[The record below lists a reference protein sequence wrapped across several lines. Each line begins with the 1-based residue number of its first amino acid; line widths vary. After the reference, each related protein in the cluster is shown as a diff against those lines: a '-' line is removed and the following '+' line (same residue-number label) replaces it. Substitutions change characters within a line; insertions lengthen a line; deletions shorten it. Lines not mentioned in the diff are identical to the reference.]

1 MPETPD
7 VDIAVVGAGP
17 VGTFLANLAGLRGL
31 SVALIDRETG
41 IHPLPRAVHFDG
53 EVMRA
58 FQAIDLSEP
67 IGAIARPSAKGMHFQ
82 TATGKT
88 LLIRRGQEG
97 TGPQDWA
104 NNYYMHQ
111 PHLEQVLRQGL
122 QRFANVQLL
131 FGHSV
136 IAIGQDRDGA
146 TVSMAA
152 RPGEAPKSLRARY
165 VVGCDGARS
174 FVRGVIGSPMEDL
187 GLSQEWLVVDAIVR
201 PESPRV
207 RALSDYTIQLCDPE
221 RPMTL
226 VYVGGNRRRWEIML
240 MPGDDPGAITDHQA
254 IWSLISRWLTPADA
268 TLERA
273 AVYTFRSVIA
283 RGWRS
288 GRLLLAGDACH
299 QTPPFLGQG
308 LCAGI
313 RDAMNLVWKLDVVVA
328 GRADATLLDTYESER
343 RPHVHAFIKL
353 AVELGAII
361 QAIDPETVR
370 ARDAQFAGAEPEMF
384 DFPLPQLGP
393 GLRCDG
399 AVPVGQVF
407 PQPRLDDGRRLDDVA
422 GGRFAIVTDQAFRAA
437 LPAGIVERCSAL
449 GVGFVDAPSRPIA
462 AWLAAN
468 DARAVLIRPD
478 AYVVALAATPS
489 DLVDPLAMIER
500 WYGSNKQQAA

>member
-1 MPETPD
+1 MPDTPD
-7 VDIAVVGAGP
+7 VDIAIVGAGP
-17 VGTFLANLAGLRGL
+17 VGTFLANLVALRGL
-31 SVALIDRETG
+31 TVALIDRETG

-58 FQAIDLSEP
+58 FQAIGLSER
-67 IGAIARPSAKGMHFQ
+67 IGAIARASAKGMHFQ
-82 TATGKT
+82 SATGKT
-88 LLIRRGQEG
+88 LLIRRGHEG

-111 PHLEQVLRQGL
+111 PHLEEVLREGL
-122 QRFANVQLL
+122 QRFPQIELL
-131 FGHSV
+131 LGHCV
-136 IAIGQDRDGA
+136 IAIEQDRDGA

-152 RPGEAPKSLRARY
+152 RPGEASKSLRARY

-174 FVRGVIGSPMEDL
+174 FVRSTIGSPMEDL

-201 PESPRV
+201 RESPRV
-207 RALSDYTIQLCDPE
+207 QALSDYTIQLCDPA

-240 MPGDDPGAITDHQA
+240 MPGDDPGVITNHEA
-254 IWSLISRWLTPADA
+254 VWSLISRWLTPADA
-268 TLERA
+268 DLERA
-273 AVYTFRSVIA
+273 VVYTFRSVIA
-283 RGWRS
+283 RGWRK

-313 RDAMNLVWKLDVVVA
+313 RDAMNLAWKIEAAIA
-328 GRADATLLDTYESER
+328 GRADATLLDTYETER
-343 RPHVHAFIKL
+343 WPHVHSFIKL

-361 QAIDPETVR
+361 QATDPEIVR
-370 ARDAQFAGAEPEMF
+370 ARDAQFAGDQPKLF

-399 AVPVGQVF
+399 AEPVGQVF

-422 GGRFAIVTDQAFRAA
+422 GGRFAMVTDQAFRAT
-437 LPAGIVERCSAL
+437 LPASISEQCAAL
-449 GVGFVDAPSRPIA
+449 GICIVDAPSKSITA
-462 AWLAAN
+462 SLAAN
-468 DARAVLIRPD
+468 NARAVLIRPD
-478 AYVVALAATPS
+478 AYIAAIATTPS
-489 DLVDPLAMIER
+489 DLVEPLALIAR
-500 WYGSNKQQAA
+500 WHGPDKRQAA